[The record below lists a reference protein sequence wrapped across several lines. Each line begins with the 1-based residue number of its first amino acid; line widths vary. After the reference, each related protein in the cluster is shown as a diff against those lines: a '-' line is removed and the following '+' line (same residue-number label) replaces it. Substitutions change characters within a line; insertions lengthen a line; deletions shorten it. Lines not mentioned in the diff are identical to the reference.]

1 MVMHFHG
8 FSAIADGK
16 VLTKGKVRAPS
27 RNHFALAKGNIISKG
42 KVRASPRN
50 PIKQALKD

>member
-1 MVMHFHG
+1 MVMHFRG

-27 RNHFALAKGNIISKG
+27 RNHLALAKGKIFIKD

-50 PIKQALKD
+50 Q